1 MRDQRSTALYP
12 HPFDPAYWRD
22 AAAELRSVRILVF
35 AALMIALR
43 LAMKL
48 IAIPLAPGLKVNT
61 AFIANAIGAMVFGP
75 VVAAL
80 CAAVTDVLGYLM
92 HPEGVYFP
100 PFLLTEIAGSVI
112 FALFLYRAKI
122 TPVRVMLSRFCICLF
137 VNVALQTPIMIWYYR
152 LFMDGAPYTLTLPG
166 IVKNLFLF
174 PIESL
179 VLTLILSA
187 ILPVTDRAGLTF
199 GDAKPL
205 RFERRQLAL
214 LGALFVLGSV
224 SVAGYLTYY
233 YNTTSLSAS
242 YSKTQRVEKNR
253 KMADIL
259 SNQSDDFADQTIL
272 TVVESAKRPFLGHE
286 TTYTAAVYAVD
297 PDSTDQMDAFWGY
310 SKSPAAK
317 EQALTRLASFT
328 AVTDD
333 RTGAVLSFA
342 LSAETES

>member
-1 MRDQRSTALYP
+1 MRNQRPTTLYP
-12 HPFDPAYWRD
+12 QPFSAAYWRD
-22 AAAELRSVRILVF
+22 AAGELRSVRILVF

-48 IAIPLAPGLKVNT
+48 IAIPLAPGLKINT
-61 AFIANAIGAMVFGP
+61 AFVANAIGAMVFGP

-80 CAAVTDVLGYLM
+80 CAAVTDVLGYLI

-152 LFMDGAPYTLTLPG
+152 LFMDGAPYVLTLPG

-187 ILPVTDRAGLTF
+187 VLGATDRMGLTF
-199 GDAKPL
+199 GDAAPL
-205 RFERRQLAL
+205 RFTKRQIAL
-214 LGALFVLGSV
+214 LGALFVIGTA

-233 YNTTSLSAS
+233 YQNTSLSAS
-242 YSKTQRVEKNR
+242 YSKTQRLEENHR
-253 KMADIL
+253 MAEIL
-259 SNQSDDFADQTIL
+259 AQQSTDYDGQTLVTI
-272 TVVESAKRPFLGHE
+272 VESAKRPFLGKE
-286 TTYTAAVYAVD
+286 TTYIAAVYAVSPGEEGD
-297 PDSTDQMDAFWGY
+297 MDTYWTY

-317 EQALTRLASFT
+317 DDRLTRLATLT
-328 AVTDD
+328 AVVGAD
-333 RTGAVLSFA
+333 GAVSEFS
-342 LSAETES
+342 LSAETE

>member
-1 MRDQRSTALYP
+1 MRNQRSATLYP
-12 HPFDPAYWRD
+12 HPFSAAYWRD

-48 IAIPLAPGLKVNT
+48 IAIPLAPGLKINT
-61 AFIANAIGAMVFGP
+61 AFVANAVGAMVFGP

-100 PFLLTEIAGSVI
+100 PFILTEIAGSVI

-152 LFMDGAPYTLTLPG
+152 LFMDGAPYVLTLPG

-187 ILPVTDRAGLTF
+187 VVPVTDRMGLTF
-199 GDAKPL
+199 SGTAALHFSK
-205 RFERRQLAL
+205 RQLAL
-214 LGALFVLGSV
+214 LGALFILGSA
-224 SVAGYLTYY
+224 SVAGYLNYY
-233 YNTTSLSAS
+233 YQTTSLSSS
-242 YSKTQRVEKNR
+242 YSKTQRVEENHH
-253 KMADIL
+253 MADIL
-259 SNQSDDFADQTIL
+259 AQQTRDYDAQSIV
-272 TVVESAKRPFLGHE
+272 TVVESAKRPFLGKE
-286 TTYTAAVYAVD
+286 TTYTAAVYAVAPGNEGD
-297 PDSTDQMDAFWGY
+297 MDTFWGY

-317 EQALTRLASFT
+317 DERLTRLATFT
-328 AVTDD
+328 AVVHDSD
-333 RTGAVLSFA
+333 GSLSDFQ
-342 LSAETES
+342 LSAETE